1 MRDAATKRSR
11 GFGFVTYSDGEAVD
25 RCLAETHVIDG
36 REVEAK
42 RAIPREESANSSQS
56 SQPPTKKV
64 FLGGLSLDT
73 TEEEIREVLEGMG
86 KVTEVTI
93 MREKDSDRPRGFG
106 FAVFE
111 LAEDVDSV
119 CSKRY
124 VKIKDRDVEVKKA
137 ISQEEMRRVDTSSRA
152 RSGGQQGGYH
162 GGRDHASS
170 YGSRDSAYSSYGRG
184 GSMYHGGVGAY
195 DYRYGGGSGMEYM
208 RPESYAY
215 PYPAGTYDRNAAYA
229 YSNTYGRGSYDM
241 QAAYGMYGASM
252 GVSAY
257 GQTPSSYG
265 PSRTTGYGA
274 GVGTAADYGK
284 DRNTSRQ
291 SYHPYRRAQ

>member
-1 MRDAATKRSR
+1 
-11 GFGFVTYSDGEAVD
+11 
-25 RCLAETHVIDG
+25 
-36 REVEAK
+36 
-42 RAIPREESANSSQS
+42 
-56 SQPPTKKV
+56 
-64 FLGGLSLDT
+64 
-73 TEEEIREVLEGMG
+73 
-86 KVTEVTI
+86 
-93 MREKDSDRPRGFG
+93 
-106 FAVFE
+106 
-111 LAEDVDSV
+111 
-119 CSKRY
+119 
-124 VKIKDRDVEVKKA
+124 
-137 ISQEEMRRVDTSSRA
+137 
-152 RSGGQQGGYH
+152 
-162 GGRDHASS
+162 
-170 YGSRDSAYSSYGRG
+170 
-184 GSMYHGGVGAY
+184 
-195 DYRYGGGSGMEYM
+195 MEYM

-241 QAAYGMYGASM
+241 QAAYGERVWPVDMYTHVRILSRPPLSHTNTSARAHTYTHPHTHTLIHTHTHTHSSTHHTHTHTGMYGASM